1 MANNKG
7 NYVYVLD
14 KDNKV
19 QLRYVKLANVV
30 NGRQFI
36 ASGLE
41 AGETVVTDGTNRVR
55 PGDTAM
61 PMFTGKEPQK

>member
-14 KDNKV
+14 KNNKI

-36 ASGLE
+36 FSGLNE
-41 AGETVVTDGTNRVR
+41 GETVVTDGTNRVR

-61 PMFTGKEPQK
+61 PMVIGNKSQK